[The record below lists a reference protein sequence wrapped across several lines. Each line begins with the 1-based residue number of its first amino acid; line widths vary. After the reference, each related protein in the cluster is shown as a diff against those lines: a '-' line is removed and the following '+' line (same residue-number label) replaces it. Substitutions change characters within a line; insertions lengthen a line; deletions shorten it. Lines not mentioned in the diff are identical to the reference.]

1 MSSEARLDGINRVP
15 TFLCTMNKEGLPVI
29 LTGDF
34 NNDSEE
40 ATEVEAVKRHHLL
53 DTFRVV
59 HPDAFAYSY
68 HAFRGRPESCKAGF
82 VFVSP
87 DVRVGGRQHRPCQ
100 ASQRV
105 PFRPLPGDRHRRHL
119 TCSMYIF
126 NGLRCHLR
134 GGAVAVM
141 NGAVTNSPPPLE
153 SSDS

>member
-1 MSSEARLDGINRVP
+1 
-15 TFLCTMNKEGLPVI
+15 MNKEGLPVI

-82 VFVSP
+82 VI
-87 DVRVGGRQHRPCQ
+87 
-100 ASQRV
+100 
-105 PFRPLPGDRHRRHL
+105 DRAKHH
-119 TCSMYIF
+119 
-126 NGLRCHLR
+126 NGYPSDHFP
-134 GGAVAVM
+134 
-141 NGAVTNSPPPLE
+141 VTAIV
-153 SSDS
+153 DI